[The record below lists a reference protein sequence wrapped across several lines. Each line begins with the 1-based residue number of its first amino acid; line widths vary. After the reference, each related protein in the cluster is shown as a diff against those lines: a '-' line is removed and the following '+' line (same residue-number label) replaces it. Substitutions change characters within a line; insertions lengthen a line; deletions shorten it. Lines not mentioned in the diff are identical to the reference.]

1 MALAEALHYA
11 HSRGLVHRDIKPA
24 NILIEQPVKPFVT
37 DFGVAL
43 RDKDF
48 GRGSRLVGTPAYMSP
63 EQARGEGNRVDGR
76 SDIFS
81 LGIVL
86 YELLTGVRPFRG
98 ETQRELLDQVT
109 RAEVRSP
116 CEIVGHIPDVL
127 GRICLRALAR
137 QPNERY
143 STAEEM
149 AAALRDGRQDFS
161 GDQTL
166 TGITVTGSTPL
177 DSSLN
182 LSTRRMPQS
191 LTISDQRIADFHEV
205 KIISRGLHPYEAQDA
220 PFFLDMLPGPRDAGG
235 LPESVEFWRSRI
247 EGQSGEECFRVG
259 LLFGPSGGGK
269 TSLIRAGL
277 LPVLS
282 ERISLEHIEATTD
295 GTEATLLKR
304 LQKRSPGLSE
314 GLGLASMLIA
324 ARKGV
329 TLLGGKKLLV
339 VIDQFE
345 RWLRVGRAGEERGL
359 VTALRQCD
367 GEHVQA
373 LLVVRDDAWS
383 GASRFM
389 RDLGDRINEGSN
401 SAAVDP
407 FDRGHARKILAAFG
421 RALGTLPEELLPL
434 SEDQEKFL
442 EGAIS
447 ALDAGGQILPISLV
461 LLAETVKREAWNEK
475 TLSEVLRI
483 RDVAKAFLEMAFSAR
498 SHAGVRASP
507 EGSTF
512 GPEVP
517 LAFARSDL

>member
-1 MALAEALHYA
+1 MPEESAQIVMALAEALHYA

-447 ALDAGGQILPISLV
+447 AARRRWPDFTDQSRAPGRDG
-461 LLAETVKREAWNEK
+461 EA
-475 TLSEVLRI
+475 
-483 RDVAKAFLEMAFSAR
+483 
-498 SHAGVRASP
+498 
-507 EGSTF
+507 
-512 GPEVP
+512 
-517 LAFARSDL
+517 